1 MQLTVGSR
9 RLSIEWAAVSTFV
22 AVALLLAVAAL
33 LIGADSLLRDLQTLG
48 ASFLL
53 LFAALMLWQ
62 VGCRFLRW
70 FFLARALGVALLP
83 REALLYYGAGLGMTL
98 TPGRIGETLRLW
110 FIHKRLG
117 IPYRRLAALYAGD
130 RIADAAAY
138 LVMLAAASA
147 VAAQGVTVGWGP
159 LLVLVVIIG
168 GIVHPGLVLG
178 LLGFGYRV
186 ARRGRPT
193 LLWLRRVVRNT
204 ATLFRPA
211 VFLPALAIGFIG
223 WCAAPLVLS
232 LALSRMGVDLDLMG
246 AAAIYAASA
255 LTGGATML
263 PGGLGGTEVAMVGLL
278 VAAGVPLDAAV
289 SATVATRI
297 TFLWLPVTVGFLILP
312 VALSTVR
319 KLAVAS

>member
-1 MQLTVGSR
+1 MQIIVGSR
-9 RLSIEWAAVSTFV
+9 RLPVEAAAIAALV
-22 AVALLLAVAAL
+22 AVAVLLAVATFV
-33 LIGADSLLRDLQTLG
+33 IGADSLLRDLEALG
-48 ASFLL
+48 AAFLL

-70 FFLARALGVALLP
+70 YFLARALGVVLRP
-83 REALLYYGAGLGMTL
+83 REAVLYYGAGLGMTL

-117 IPYRRLAALYAGD
+117 IPYRRLAALYVGD
-130 RIADAAAY
+130 RLADATAY
-138 LVMLAAASA
+138 LVMLAAASL
-147 VAAQGVTVGWGP
+147 VTAQGPAVTWAP
-159 LLVLVVIIG
+159 LIVIAAIIG
-168 GIVHPGLVLG
+168 GIVRPGLLLG
-178 LLGFGYRV
+178 LLGFGYRI

-204 ATLFRPA
+204 AALFRPTI
-211 VFLPALAIGFIG
+211 FLPALAIGSIG

-232 LALSRMGVDLDLMG
+232 LALSRMGVELG
-246 AAAIYAASA
+246 IVAAAAIYAASA
-255 LTGGATML
+255 LTGGAMML

-297 TFLWLPVTVGFLILP
+297 TFLWLPVCLGFLILP
-312 VALSTVR
+312 VALGAVR